1 MIGSRFSSIQS
12 LKTRDNKGVH
22 VPLPRRIT
30 IDGPAGSGKSSVSFA
45 VARDLG
51 YVFVDTG
58 AFYRA
63 VTLAALEAGLAE
75 APESEIIALA
85 RQITI
90 TISADLDADG
100 RQYTV
105 LLDGRDVTWAIRT
118 PAVEVNVS
126 RISAMPL
133 VRDAINIQQRA
144 VAARNPV
151 IMVGRDIGTTVL
163 PDADLKLYL
172 DASLEVRAMRRYQ
185 QSLDKGDLAQL
196 DAIRLDLQARD
207 AYDSSREI
215 SPLQQASDAL
225 YINSDGMTIAE
236 VVAYIE
242 RIIIGREASKEEL
255 LG

>member
-1 MIGSRFSSIQS
+1 M
-12 LKTRDNKGVH
+12 GVY

-63 VTLAALEAGLAE
+63 ITLAALEAGLAD
-75 APESEIIALA
+75 APERQLA
-85 RQITI
+85 ELAQRVVITV
-90 TISADLDADG
+90 TADLDTDN

-105 LLDGRDVTWAIRT
+105 LLDGHDVTWAIRT
-118 PAVEVNVS
+118 SAVEANVS
-126 RISAMPL
+126 RISALPS
-133 VRDAINIQQRA
+133 VREVINIQQRA

-172 DASLEVRAMRRYQ
+172 DASLEVRAIRRYQ
-185 QSLDKGDLAQL
+185 QAIANGHDTQL

-207 AYDSSREI
+207 AYDSSRET
-215 SPLQQASDAL
+215 SPLQQASDAI
-225 YINSDGMTIAE
+225 YISTDEMTIAE
-236 VVAYIE
+236 AIAYIE
-242 RIIIGREASKEEL
+242 RIITGWEARSEGSL
-255 LG
+255 A